1 METALTRIEIAGL
14 EAKLMQ
20 TDSHLASHPQELENS
35 LKLALSPY
43 LQEVNRNWVAS
54 DTLTKELRAAAILDA
69 NITESGWRG
78 IGTALSA
85 IFKHQ
90 NLTVVVGIFMIFGGV
105 LGFGIAWKLGAP
117 NRLIL
122 ERNQQVLEFC
132 NQNWVSKPPPS
143 GWYTCPIWQLPVP
156 EKK

>member
-1 METALTRIEIAGL
+1 MAELKAQLT
-14 EAKLMQ
+14 Q
-20 TDSHLASHPQELENS
+20 TDSILVNHPQELNNS
-35 LKLALSPY
+35 LELVLGPY
-43 LQEVNRNWVAS
+43 LQEVSRNRITS

-90 NLTVVVGIFMIFGGV
+90 NLTVVVGILMLIGGV
-105 LGFGIAWKLGAP
+105 LGFGIAWKLGAS

-122 ERNQQVLEFC
+122 ERNQQILEFC

-156 EKK
+156 SKK